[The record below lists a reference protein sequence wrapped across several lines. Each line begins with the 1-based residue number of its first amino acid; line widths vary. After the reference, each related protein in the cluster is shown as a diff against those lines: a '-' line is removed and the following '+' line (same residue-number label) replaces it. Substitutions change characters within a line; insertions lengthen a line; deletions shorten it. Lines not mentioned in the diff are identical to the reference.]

1 MMLLQKKKLLMSQ
14 KDAKTTT
21 HSLGFRI
28 TALNVLT
35 KDGKLIKRRK
45 DYGKGIKPET
55 MQTSLAEFFN
65 QAKTPSKVLV
75 EAFLK
80 KLREILKWFEL
91 QSKLRFY
98 SSSLLFLFDA
108 EDNQSE
114 PTVDIRMIDFAH
126 VSTISEEQG
135 RDSEYLFGLQNLIRH
150 LEVIRDL

>member
-28 TALNVLT
+28 TALNVQT

-45 DYGKGIKPET
+45 DWGKGIKPET
-55 MQTSLAEFFN
+55 MQTSLAEFFT
-65 QAKTPSKVLV
+65 QAKTPSKVLI

-80 KLREILKWFEL
+80 KLREISKWFEL

-108 EDNQSE
+108 EDTQSD
-114 PTVDIRMIDFAH
+114 PNVDIRLIDFAH
-126 VSTISEEQG
+126 VSAISEEQG
-135 RDSEYLFGLQNLIRH
+135 RDSEYQFGLQNLIRH
-150 LEVIRDL
+150 LEALRDL